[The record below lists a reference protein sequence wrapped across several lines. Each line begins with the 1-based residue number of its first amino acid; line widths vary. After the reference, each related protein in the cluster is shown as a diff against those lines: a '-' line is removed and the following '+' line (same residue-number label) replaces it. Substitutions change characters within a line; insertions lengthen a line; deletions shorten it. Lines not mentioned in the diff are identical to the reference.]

1 MIRIWLCFLLL
12 HNFSFTSVFAPHE
25 GAGETE
31 EQIFSLN
38 FLPPEYLKSQ
48 GLPLALRVSEE
59 VHRPAKLPPGL
70 GLMRSERWVTH
81 LCLSQLCIASVWPAV
96 WHTVRVPPSVWVPS
110 PLPPWPICPQWLS
123 LCHMLLYLLNSILEQ
138 RNYRFLSLRHYFSH
152 APPKRMF
159 LYDTPTSSMEG
170 YRRQFSST
178 SLSLADSIFPHRYN

>member
-1 MIRIWLCFLLL
+1 MDTDYQGGGKSLKVPATRGQGWCGIGPVGGWMHRAGSIRIWLCFLLL

-96 WHTVRVPPSVWVPS
+96 WHTVRVPPSV
-110 PLPPWPICPQWLS
+110 
-123 LCHMLLYLLNSILEQ
+123 
-138 RNYRFLSLRHYFSH
+138 
-152 APPKRMF
+152 
-159 LYDTPTSSMEG
+159 
-170 YRRQFSST
+170 
-178 SLSLADSIFPHRYN
+178 